1 MLELAYLAEILAL
14 GVVAALALREGGTKG
29 WETIGAVSA
38 IAAPTCW
45 LVALVA
51 WHTIGSGKSLVVI
64 GVLSLPLAAPF
75 IYGASRRLLSQRWR
89 QGGIALAVCWALG
102 ALGIFTAFPVLAM
115 LLIPAFVALPFW
127 VIKIA
132 VEIGR
137 EPPQPE
143 TPLVVQNWAAP
154 KKEPS

>member
-1 MLELAYLAEILAL
+1 VLQLAYLAEILAL

-29 WETIGAVSA
+29 WERIGAISA

-45 LVALVA
+45 FVAFVA
-51 WHTIGSGKSLVVI
+51 WRTIGSGKILVVI

-89 QGGIALAVCWALG
+89 QGGSALAVCWALG
-102 ALGIFTAFPVLAM
+102 ALGVFTGFPALAV
-115 LLIPAFVALPFW
+115 LLIPAFVAVPFW
-127 VIKIA
+127 LIKVA

-143 TPLVVQNWAAP
+143 TPLAAQN
-154 KKEPS
+154 